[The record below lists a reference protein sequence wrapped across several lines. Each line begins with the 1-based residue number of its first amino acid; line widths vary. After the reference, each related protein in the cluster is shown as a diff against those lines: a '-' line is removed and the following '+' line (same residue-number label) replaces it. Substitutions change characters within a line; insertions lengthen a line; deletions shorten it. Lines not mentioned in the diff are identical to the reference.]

1 MLRRTPIAASVLI
14 LVASVGALLAPGPAY
29 ADYEH
34 CDALG
39 NCYWVVEKPGTGGG
53 GNAGGG
59 NNGGGSA
66 GQGCSYEGQP
76 VPCVV
81 DELGVWDGSC
91 YVKRV
96 PPPPGGRTDGYW
108 SIRTCVYGDIASQSP
123 ATWSPDPPAGILPS
137 YQELAQRAIAEMKL
151 DGPNIGIA
159 PRTNGSGLVGL
170 PIWLWNNVSP
180 TTWGPI
186 TRTAAVPGRSVTATA
201 RAQKVV
207 WSMGDGNSVT
217 CTKPGTP
224 YQPSFGNRKSPDCGY
239 DGYSRPSSTRSG
251 GRYTVTATTSWLITW
266 SGGGGNSG
274 SQSIDLSSTTTLDI
288 GELQVI
294 TS

>member
-1 MLRRTPIAASVLI
+1 MLIRRALALGAVVLG
-14 LVASVGALLAPGPAY
+14 VGSGTVLAPGVAF

-53 GNAGGG
+53 GNDGGG
-59 NNGGGSA
+59 DGNGGGGA
-66 GQGCSYEGQP
+66 GRGCSDEGQT

-81 DELGVWDGSC
+81 DGLGVWDGSC
-91 YVKRV
+91 YVMRI

-108 SIRTCVYGDIASQSP
+108 SVRTCVYGGIASQ
-123 ATWSPDPPAGILPS
+123 ATTWSPDPPAGILPS
-137 YQELAQRAIAEMKL
+137 YQELAQRAIAEMNL
-151 DGPNIGIA
+151 NGPNIGIA
-159 PRTNGSGLVGL
+159 PQPNGAGLVGL
-170 PIWLWNNVSP
+170 PIWLWNRASP
-180 TTWGPI
+180 STWGPI

-201 RAQKVV
+201 RAQKIV

-224 YQPSFGNRKSPDCGY
+224 FQPSYGNRRSPDCGY
-239 DGYSRPSSTRSG
+239 DGYRRPSSTQAG

-266 SGGGGNSG
+266 SGGGGNTG
-274 SQSIDLSSTTTLDI
+274 SQSIDLSSATTIDI
-288 GELQVI
+288 DELQVI

>member
-1 MLRRTPIAASVLI
+1 MLTRRI
-14 LVASVGALLAPGPAY
+14 VALLLAVGAGALLAPDVAH

-53 GNAGGG
+53 GNDGGG
-59 NNGGGSA
+59 DSGGGA
-66 GQGCSYEGQP
+66 GQGCRYEGQT

-81 DELGVWDGSC
+81 DSFGVWDGSC
-91 YVKRV
+91 YVRRI

-108 SIRTCVYGDIASQSP
+108 SIRTCGVYGGIASQTT
-123 ATWSPDPPAGILPS
+123 AWSPEPPAGILPS
-137 YQELAQRAIAEMKL
+137 YQELTQRAIAQMNL
-151 DGPNIGIA
+151 DGPDIGIA
-159 PRTNGSGLVGL
+159 PRTDGAGLVGL
-170 PIWLWNNVSP
+170 PIWLWNRVSP
-180 TTWGPI
+180 NTWGPV

-207 WSMGDGNSVT
+207 WDMGDGQSVT

-224 YQPSFGNRKSPDCGY
+224 YQPSFGNKRSPDCGY
-239 DGYSRPSSTRSG
+239 DGYRQPSSTRPG
-251 GRYTVTATTSWLITW
+251 GRYTVTATTTWLVAW
-266 SGGGGNSG
+266 SGGGSNTG
-274 SQSIDLSSTTTLDI
+274 SQSIDLSSTTTIDI
-288 GELQVI
+288 DELQVI